1 MTNEPPQDD
10 DPNGANPFRGTP
22 FEQFFG
28 GGAPDLGQI
37 FSQLQSM
44 MQPYDGP
51 LNWDVAIDTA
61 RKTVAQQ
68 PDPSPSQKQND
79 EVADA
84 VRLADHWLD
93 ETTQFPSGVSSTAA
107 WSRAE
112 WIVGTTDVW
121 KVLVEPIAASSVG
134 ALGNALPAEAAN
146 MGGPIIAMLGK
157 AIGAMLAQQVGSGLG
172 ALAGEVLT
180 ASDIGLPLG
189 APGKAA
195 LVPAN
200 VAGFAE
206 GLDVPD
212 SDVLLYLALREAA
225 HQRLFAGVPWLRDHL
240 IGAVTDYA
248 QGIEINTGGIQEA
261 MEERLRGLDPSNLD
275 AMQELMNDGLFDIP
289 RSPQQEAALQR
300 LEIALAL
307 VEGWVDEVVGQ
318 ATAERMPTAGKLQEA
333 VRRRRAAGGPAEETF
348 ASLVG
353 LELRPRRLRDA
364 STLWGSLRTR
374 QGAEARDG
382 VWMSP
387 HLLPTDADLDD
398 PLGFR
403 EGSEAPTSL
412 TEDDFDAELRT
423 LLEGGLG
430 GPAEGPA
437 EGACRRAGRGPARGW
452 VTAHAGALAAL
463 RDWSPPTSEQAALRD
478 RYVSHLAAH
487 PDGLTR
493 GCRPDHLTA
502 STLVLSADGGSVL
515 LTLHAKAHRWF
526 QLGGHIEPGDVSL
539 AGAALR
545 EATEESGLADLALD
559 PVPVQLSEHAVPFC
573 GPHGD
578 VRHLDVRFLA
588 VAPAGAAPEISAES
602 LALRWWP
609 SDALP
614 DPEPDLVELVAL
626 ARARTLA

>member
-28 GGAPDLGQI
+28 GGADLGQI

-51 LNWDVAIDTA
+51 LNWDVAVDLA

-68 PDPSPSQKQND
+68 PDPVPSQKQND

-93 ETTQFPSGVSSTAA
+93 ETTQFPSGVTSTAA

-134 ALGNALPAEAAN
+134 ALGNALPAEAAS

-180 ASDIGLPLG
+180 ASDIGVPLG

-200 VAGFAE
+200 VAVFAE

-248 QGIEINTGGIQEA
+248 QGIEINTAGIQET
-261 MEERLRGLDPSNLD
+261 MEERLRGVDPGNLD
-275 AMQELMNDGLFDIP
+275 AMQELMDGGLFDIP
-289 RSPQQEAALQR
+289 RSPQQQAALQR
-300 LEIALAL
+300 LEVALAL
-307 VEGWVDEVVGQ
+307 VEGWVDEVVSQ
-318 ATAERMPTAGKLQEA
+318 ATAERMPTAAKLQEA

-403 EGSEAPTSL
+403 EGSEAPAAL

-423 LLEGGLG
+423 LLEGGMG
-430 GPAEGPA
+430 GPRPTVPPRRSDRPRRGARRPA
-437 EGACRRAGRGPARGW
+437 
-452 VTAHAGALAAL
+452 
-463 RDWSPPTSEQAALRD
+463 
-478 RYVSHLAAH
+478 
-487 PDGLTR
+487 
-493 GCRPDHLTA
+493 
-502 STLVLSADGGSVL
+502 
-515 LTLHAKAHRWF
+515 
-526 QLGGHIEPGDVSL
+526 
-539 AGAALR
+539 
-545 EATEESGLADLALD
+545 
-559 PVPVQLSEHAVPFC
+559 
-573 GPHGD
+573 
-578 VRHLDVRFLA
+578 
-588 VAPAGAAPEISAES
+588 
-602 LALRWWP
+602 
-609 SDALP
+609 
-614 DPEPDLVELVAL
+614 
-626 ARARTLA
+626 